1 MSLHPGKA
9 FRVPPWH
16 LPRTVFPLQ
25 TPELEWQHAHC
36 LWMSISER
44 KVLELLRS
52 FQPVLLAH
60 VLVALML
67 AAYRINVGVPVC
79 LLSTICIHLHA
90 RLKLTNQSS
99 PLPPLFLSPPSSL
112 PSSPALPVLSNHDVL
127 DSRKEKKKVYFG
139 ILSWIS
145 SWLQICEFRSTDAVN
160 IINNFSNMHTRV
172 SKRKYLHQ
180 LPCMIGFETLKI
192 YFSLYLP
199 NFSQFLYK

>member
-1 MSLHPGKA
+1 MLGWRWPIN
-9 FRVPPWH
+9 
-16 LPRTVFPLQ
+16 PRL
-25 TPELEWQHAHC
+25 
-36 LWMSISER
+36 S
-44 KVLELLRS
+44 
-52 FQPVLLAH
+52 
-60 VLVALML
+60 
-67 AAYRINVGVPVC
+67 
-79 LLSTICIHLHA
+79 LLS
-90 RLKLTNQSS
+90 SS
-99 PLPPLFLSPPSSL
+99 PLLLPP

-199 NFSQFLYK
+199 NFSQFLYKSNVKHKTNMSFVNIFLALFSSSFYE